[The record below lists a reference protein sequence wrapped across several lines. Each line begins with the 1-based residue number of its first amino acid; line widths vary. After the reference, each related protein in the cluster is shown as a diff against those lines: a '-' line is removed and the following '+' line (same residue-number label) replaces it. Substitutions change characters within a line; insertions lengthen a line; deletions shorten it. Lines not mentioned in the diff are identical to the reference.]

1 MTVMVHK
8 KDQIATALWGV
19 VLRFGGLEVCDLL
32 KFGPHGSLVATT
44 TTTTTDFEMPLAR
57 SRMLGVGP
65 TLMDV
70 F

>member
-44 TTTTTDFEMPLAR
+44 TTGFEMPLAR